1 MFDEIRKKIDYGEI
15 INKNIKIMNMKFFCY
30 LFLVI

>member
-1 MFDEIRKKIDYGEI
+1 MFDEMREKIDYREI
-15 INKNIKIMNMKFFCY
+15 INKNIKIMNMKFFWY